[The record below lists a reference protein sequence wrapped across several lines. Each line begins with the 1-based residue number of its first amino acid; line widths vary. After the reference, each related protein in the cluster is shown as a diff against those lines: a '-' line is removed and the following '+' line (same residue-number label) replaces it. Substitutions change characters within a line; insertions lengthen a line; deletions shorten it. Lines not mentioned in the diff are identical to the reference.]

1 MLSRLFL
8 LTCFVACPTIASGQS
23 TDWLADWLKANP
35 LNQTTFEK
43 LVSTAQGQQQISKQ
57 QAETAARLLWD
68 SRREVL
74 KAERAAEMKNREVVL
89 GKLKMPF
96 WYKVFGEKPEGGRSL
111 FISMHGGGGGPARM
125 NDRQYE
131 NQKKLYQPK
140 EGVYLVPRAPTN
152 TWNLWHQEH
161 IDAFF
166 DRLITNMIV
175 FEGVNPNKVYFMGY
189 SAGGDGVYQLAPR
202 MADRLAAAAM
212 MAGHPNE
219 TKPDGLR
226 NIGFTLFMG
235 GKDAAY
241 KRNKIAAEWK
251 EKLAKLAESDSGGYR
266 HEVTIFEEYGHWM
279 QGRDAVAV
287 PWMAKFTRDPFPKKV
302 VWLQDDVA
310 HSRFY
315 WLQVAD
321 ENQKN
326 RSRVVA
332 SIKGNE
338 IAIEESD
345 LQKLTVLMSDAMLDL
360 DKPVRIVNGDEV
372 LFEGKVERTAI
383 AIAKSLLLR
392 DDPASVVSASVD
404 VELKESK

>member
-1 MLSRLFL
+1 MLSRLLL

-43 LVSTAQGQQQISKQ
+43 LVLTAEGQQQISKQ

-74 KAERAAEMKNREVVL
+74 KTERAAEMKNREVVL

-125 NDRQYE
+125 NDGQYE
-131 NQKKLYQPK
+131 NQKKLYEPK

-152 TWNLWHQEH
+152 TWNLWHQGH

-226 NIGFTLFMG
+226 NIGFALFMG

-251 EKLAKLAESDSGGYR
+251 EKLAKLAESDPGGYR
-266 HEVTIFEEYGHWM
+266 HEVTIFEEFGHWM
-279 QGRDAVAV
+279 QRKDAVGV

-321 ENQKN
+321 ENQKK

-338 IAIEESD
+338 ITIEESD
-345 LQKLTVLMSDAMLDL
+345 LKKLTVLMSDAMLDL

-372 LFEGKVERTAI
+372 LFEGKVERTAS

-392 DDPASVVSASVD
+392 DDPASVVSASID
-404 VELKESK
+404 VELKEAK